1 MKEFFLRIRHNT
13 GMKIVALI
21 FAVLIWS
28 YVITTTDPLRTSRVR
43 NVPIELVGA
52 EVLAENDLTIRG
64 DLSKIFA
71 NTSVDVELKVSDMN
85 RLTAD
90 NVTVIADVSQITH
103 KGTYTITLQARTTV
117 GVSATPQQTEVEI
130 EVDDKEARTIPLSV
144 AFTGTLSEDLY
155 KEEAVTSLENVVVTG
170 AKTDLDQVSRAVCR
184 VDLSKVNDSVH
195 EVMPILLLD
204 AQGNE
209 IDTALFAMDN
219 SSATVRMEVLAK
231 KTVPIDATLEKCFS
245 DPQNVGRG
253 KQIAS
258 LRFNQNE
265 VVIVGPSEVVE
276 KITSVNIKLLRLGGI
291 KTSRTYTVELDLPE
305 EVRLLTTNPIQLT
318 VEVVD
323 Q

>member
-13 GMKIVALI
+13 GMKIIALI

-43 NVPIELVGA
+43 NVPMELVGA
-52 EVLAENDLTIRG
+52 EALAENDLTIRG

-103 KGTYTITLQARTTV
+103 KGAYTITLQARTTV
-117 GVSATPQQTEVEI
+117 GVSATPLQTEVEI

-144 AFTGTLSEDLY
+144 EFTGALSENLY
-155 KEEAVTSLENVVVTG
+155 KEEAAASLENVVVTG

-231 KTVPIDATLEKCFS
+231 KTVPIDATVEKCFS

-258 LRFNQNE
+258 LRFNQSE
-265 VVIVGPSEVVE
+265 VVIVGPSEVLE
-276 KITSVNIKLLRLGGI
+276 KMSSVNIKLLRLGGA
-291 KTSRTYTVELDLPE
+291 KTSRTYSVELDLPE
-305 EVRLLTTNPIQLT
+305 DVRLLTANPIQLT
-318 VEVVD
+318 VEIVD

>member
-13 GMKIVALI
+13 GMKIIALI

-43 NVPIELVGA
+43 NVPIELIGA
-52 EVLAENDLTIRG
+52 ETLAENDLIIRG
-64 DLSKIFA
+64 DLSRIFA
-71 NTSVDVELKVSDMN
+71 NTTVEVELNVSDMN

-90 NVTVIADVSQITH
+90 NVRVTADVSQITH

-117 GVSATPQQTEVEI
+117 GVSATPQQTEIEI
-130 EVDDKEARTIPLSV
+130 EVDDMEARTIPLSV
-144 AFTGTLSEDLY
+144 ELNGTLSDDLY
-155 KEEAVTSLENVVVTG
+155 NEEPVASLESVVVTG

-184 VDLSKVNDSVH
+184 IDLSQVTASVH
-195 EVMPILLLD
+195 EVMPIVLLD

-219 SSATVRMEVLAK
+219 SSATVQMEVLGR

-245 DPQNVGRG
+245 DPQNVARG
-253 KQIAS
+253 KAIAS
-258 LRFNQNE
+258 LTFNQSE
-265 VVIVGPSEVVE
+265 VVLVGPSDVLAE
-276 KITSVNIKLLRLGGI
+276 IQTVNIQLLRLGGI
-291 KTSRTYTVELDLPE
+291 RSSRTYTVELDLPE
-305 EVRLLTTNPIQLT
+305 GVRLLTSNPIQLT